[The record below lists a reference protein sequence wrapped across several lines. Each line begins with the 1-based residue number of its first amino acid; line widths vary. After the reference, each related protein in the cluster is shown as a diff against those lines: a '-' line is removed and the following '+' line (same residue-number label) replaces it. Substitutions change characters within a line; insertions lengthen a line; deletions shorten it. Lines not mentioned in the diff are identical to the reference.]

1 MPVDR
6 PKKPSTRHII
16 YERQKTQGIEM
27 PACSRCEKRGKKC
40 LVAPGYSRCSECIR
54 AGGRVKCDVHG
65 PSDAEWKEL
74 ERTEKKLADEWNEA
88 QSEQRKLFERLSEM
102 SAKLVRIEKQRETF
116 RSRAAE
122 MLRRGLK
129 SIAEL
134 DAAEE
139 QERREKEAE
148 GEVGPEEQP
157 TSVPSDDPSL
167 FWNPEEDLVLVE
179 ALSEFDASSTFWSSL
194 GFGVPGGGTP
204 ATSQGS

>member
-1 MPVDR
+1 
-6 PKKPSTRHII
+6 
-16 YERQKTQGIEM
+16 M

-54 AGGRVKCDVHG
+54 VGGRVKCDVHG

-88 QSEQRKLFERLSEM
+88 QNEQRKLFARLSEM
-102 SAKLVRIEKQRETF
+102 SAKLVRIEKQREAF
-116 RSRAAE
+116 RSRAGE

-129 SIAEL
+129 SLAEL

-139 QERREKEAE
+139 QERREKETEE
-148 GEVGPEEQP
+148 GESVPEEQP
-157 TSVPSDDPSL
+157 ISTPSPEPADPSL

-179 ALSEFDASSTFWSSL
+179 ALSEFDASSNFWSSL
-194 GFGVPGGGTP
+194 GFGVPGNAETHPGGGTP